1 MEFVAKILDMEAF
14 GKYIVVLGVNDAKR
28 LGVMSSDRVRLSAGG
43 SEVVAILNT
52 ASEFPEGCLG
62 VFKEVKAR
70 LGISDGDVVD
80 VRMAD
85 RPESLGS
92 IRGKIMGRSSCP
104 PRWRRSSRTSSR
116 TT

>member
-14 GKYIVVLGVNDAKR
+14 GKYIIVLGVNDAKR

-62 VFKEVKAR
+62 VFKEDVQAFR
-70 LGISDGDVVD
+70 LAADKLDQIIEEHGVETAIETANVGVGGSESDGI
-80 VRMAD
+80 RHT
-85 RPESLGS
+85 GS
-92 IRGKIMGRSSCP
+92 VGVS
-104 PRWRRSSRTSSR
+104 
-116 TT
+116 